1 MIKVEQ
7 DFIDNLYQKA
17 RNSFKD
23 CIADVNNRFLR
34 EEIDFQI
41 DETRLVDDYISFKF
55 FKAESNRFLIEV
67 KLQLFSPGNIMIG
80 KYFYYEDENGLSVD
94 DSLIFD

>member
-1 MIKVEQ
+1 MIKIEQ
-7 DFIDNLYQKA
+7 DFTGNLYQKA

-23 CIADVNNRFLR
+23 CIADVNNSFLR

-41 DETRLVDDYISFKF
+41 EEIRLVDDYISFKF
-55 FKAESNRFLIEV
+55 FKAETNHFLIEV
-67 KLQLFSPGNIMIG
+67 KLRLFSPGNIMIG
-80 KYFYYEDENGLSVD
+80 KYFYYEDENGMSVD